1 MGNRAPAII
10 IALHCL
16 CLARLALFYRLPLG
30 VAGNALA
37 AVIVIALASIPSQSL
52 APITTA

>member
-1 MGNRAPAII
+1 MRNRAAAII

-16 CLARLALFYRLPLG
+16 CLARLALLYRLPLG

-37 AVIVIALASIPSQSL
+37 VVIVVALASIPFQSL